1 MIRVRVTQ
9 TWGST
14 PREVGAEMFVTPTG
28 STGTIGGGRL
38 EFDAI
43 ARARQMIAAGETDA
57 VMEITLGP
65 DSGQCCGGRVA
76 LGFDREGPS
85 DLPPPPQV
93 LIFGAGHVGR
103 ALARLLTQLPFDVTL
118 IDSRADEL
126 SLATGC
132 QSRLEAIPETV
143 ITAARPGAAYVI
155 LTHDHG
161 LDFLLATEALRRGD
175 AAYVGLIGSATKR
188 ARFNRE
194 ARAQGIDTA
203 GLTCPIGAGFTADK
217 RPEVIAVFAAA
228 EITAR
233 LTANATVR

>member
-14 PREVGAEMFVTPTG
+14 PREVGAEMFVTAAG
-28 STGTIGGGRL
+28 CTGTIGGGRL

-43 ARARQMIAAGETDA
+43 ARARQMISAAETEA

-65 DSGQCCGGRVA
+65 DSGQCCGGRVR
-76 LGFDREGPS
+76 LGFDRAGPS
-85 DLPPPPQV
+85 PLPAPPQV

-103 ALARLLTQLPFDVTL
+103 ALARLLSQLPFDVAL
-118 IDSRADEL
+118 IDSRAEEL

-132 QSRLEAIPETV
+132 RTRLEAIPEAV
-143 ITAARPGAAYVI
+143 IAAARPGAAYVV

-161 LDFLLATEALRRGD
+161 LDFLLTTEALRRGD
-175 AAYVGLIGSATKR
+175 AVYVGLIGSATKR
-188 ARFNRE
+188 ARFLRE
-194 ARAQGIDTA
+194 ARAQGVDTTA
-203 GLTCPIGAGFTADK
+203 LTCPIGAGFTADK